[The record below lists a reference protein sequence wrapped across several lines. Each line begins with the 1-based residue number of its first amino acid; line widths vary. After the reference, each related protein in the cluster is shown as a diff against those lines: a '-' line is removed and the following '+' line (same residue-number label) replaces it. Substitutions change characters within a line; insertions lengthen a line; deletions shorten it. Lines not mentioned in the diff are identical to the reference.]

1 MASIIIPLLPRFHAA
16 SAADGAE
23 GEQRGADLP
32 PLVDPNTDSL
42 RLPTV
47 EEMRIQ
53 DEQDE
58 AGISLTLG
66 KFMLLGADI
75 LWLVLSLALTEDFR
89 WSIVGLIAID
99 LLIAFRRQPE
109 RLPSQLELVAR
120 GLMGVALFTFEAVFF
135 GAPWP
140 LALGQVLLLAAAAL
154 QAFGAGGEGKNLLGG
169 LLVVCGVIFAM
180 ALSMV
185 LAQLRDQ
192 EIFEQYES
200 AYLLAAAGR
209 RDDALAVVSRIIEEN
224 PTDAEVYIQAVNFYM
239 TNEISDPAA
248 AALAS
253 DRAVEY
259 ADGDTYAQAH
269 YVRGFLQEQRQ
280 DYQSALESYTRAIE
294 DRDDIPLLYLTR
306 ANIYIQLG
314 RTQEAIADL
323 EKIEELAPGTD
334 AATEARIMRLNLQP
348 ASGNP
353 FDDL

>member
-1 MASIIIPLLPRFHAA
+1 
-16 SAADGAE
+16 
-23 GEQRGADLP
+23 
-32 PLVDPNTDSL
+32 
-42 RLPTV
+42 
-47 EEMRIQ
+47 
-53 DEQDE
+53 
-58 AGISLTLG
+58 
-66 KFMLLGADI
+66 
-75 LWLVLSLALTEDFR
+75 
-89 WSIVGLIAID
+89 
-99 LLIAFRRQPE
+99 
-109 RLPSQLELVAR
+109 
-120 GLMGVALFTFEAVFF
+120 
-135 GAPWP
+135 
-140 LALGQVLLLAAAAL
+140 
-154 QAFGAGGEGKNLLGG
+154 
-169 LLVVCGVIFAM
+169 
-180 ALSMV
+180 
-185 LAQLRDQ
+185 
-192 EIFEQYES
+192 
-200 AYLLAAAGR
+200 
-209 RDDALAVVSRIIEEN
+209 
-224 PTDAEVYIQAVNFYM
+224 M

>member
-1 MASIIIPLLPRFHAA
+1 
-16 SAADGAE
+16 
-23 GEQRGADLP
+23 
-32 PLVDPNTDSL
+32 
-42 RLPTV
+42 
-47 EEMRIQ
+47 
-53 DEQDE
+53 
-58 AGISLTLG
+58 
-66 KFMLLGADI
+66 ML
-75 LWLVLSLALTEDFR
+75 S
-89 WSIVGLIAID
+89 
-99 LLIAFRRQPE
+99 
-109 RLPSQLELVAR
+109 SQMELVAR

-140 LALGQVLLLAAAAL
+140 LALGQALLLAAAVL
-154 QAFGAGGEGKNLLGG
+154 QAFGAGGEGKNLLAG

-185 LAQLRDQ
+185 LAQMREQ
-192 EIFEQYES
+192 QIFEQYES

-209 RDDALAVVSRIIEEN
+209 RDDAMGVVSRIIEEN
-224 PTDAEVYIQAVNFYM
+224 ATDSEVYIQAVNFYM
-239 TNEISDPAA
+239 TNEISDPAS

-253 DRAVEY
+253 DLAVQY
-259 ADGDTYAQAH
+259 ADGDTFAQAH

-353 FDDL
+353 FGDS